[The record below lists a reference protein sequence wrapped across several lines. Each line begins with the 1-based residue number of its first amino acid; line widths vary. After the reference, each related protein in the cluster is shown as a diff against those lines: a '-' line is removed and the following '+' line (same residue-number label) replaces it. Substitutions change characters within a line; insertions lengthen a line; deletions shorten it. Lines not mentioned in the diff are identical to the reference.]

1 MCKGAC
7 EARGLFSIKIF
18 DRSRSSCLVIGLG
31 REMIFMGLSG
41 RHSFSPCISLT
52 RACSCL
58 GPLLPSTC
66 YTGYENKPSENKMH
80 LTWDMGK
87 AIVASSLCLSP
98 SSACLLHKVFHDL
111 CMFPSWSLEQ
121 PNKDISVQGD
131 SMVVVVFCFYFVI
144 CRCYLNANLI
154 RMKNSKVQLI
164 KVLMLKIFACSL
176 LDEIWMDLFTGI
188 MRY

>member
-1 MCKGAC
+1 MSWKHSLHSRLLEVISTGKN
-7 EARGLFSIKIF
+7 RGVQGSMWGERIVFHQNF
-18 DRSRSSCLVIGLG
+18 DRSRSSCQVIGLA

-41 RHSFSPCISLT
+41 RHSFSPCVSLT

-66 YTGYENKPSENKMH
+66 HTGYENKPSENKMH
-80 LTWDMGK
+80 LTWDMAK
-87 AIVASSLCLSP
+87 VIVASSLCLSP

-131 SMVVVVFCFYFVI
+131 SMVVVVFCFHFVI

-154 RMKNSKVQLI
+154 RMKNSRVQ
-164 KVLMLKIFACSL
+164 
-176 LDEIWMDLFTGI
+176 
-188 MRY
+188 